1 MKITKQLLKE
11 IIEEETK
18 SLLNERGA
26 DQTIPQVIQPTSQ
39 TKTTPEQLLDYAAK
53 VAHSANVRLS
63 PDLAML
69 MSAIAGNPGYAT
81 RPPPISIDGKP
92 FWKWITEATGL
103 KAQDIAAASRAYD
116 AKMKSGSK

>member
-1 MKITKQLLKE
+1 MKITKQLLRE
-11 IIEEETK
+11 IIQEEVK
-18 SLLNERGA
+18 NLLKEE
-26 DQTIPQVIQPTSQ
+26 
-39 TKTTPEQLLDYAAK
+39 TTPEQLLDYAAK

-69 MSAIAGNPGYAT
+69 MSAIAGNPGFAT

-103 KAQDIAAASRAYD
+103 KAQDIAAASREYD